1 VNTFGTGKRNDEILA
16 EFIYNNFDLTPSG
29 IIDTLDLRKPIYE
42 QVAAYGHFGRNDLN
56 VPWEKLNSKL
66 FLGI

>member
-1 VNTFGTGKRNDEILA
+1 MNTFGTGKRNDEILA